1 MIPMNAES
9 HLIKANEIQKSINL
23 LKSNE
28 GHTSAIVELVYG
40 CSMHFISYG
49 SEMRFGT
56 HKNIH
61 TGLQRFL
68 RERDEEDTAIAF
80 GRLETIRHGRWYG
93 GKGNGKTVSEVLKI
107 LNQISRWAN
116 EY

>member
-1 MIPMNAES
+1 MNAES
-9 HLIKANEIQKSINL
+9 HLKRANDIKRSIDL
-23 LKSNE
+23 LKSKE
-28 GHTSAIVELVYG
+28 GHTSSIVELVYG

-49 SEMRFGT
+49 CEMRFGT
-56 HKNIH
+56 HKDIH

-68 RERDEEDTAIAF
+68 RERDEEEIAIAF

-93 GKGNGKTVSEVLKI
+93 GKGNGETVSEVLKI
-107 LNQISRWAN
+107 LNQIIRWAN